1 MKKTFLVLACHLF
14 FAASP
19 ALASNRLSIEYLVFA
34 YAPAN
39 PQNITT
45 VDEEFLISLSR
56 ILSLPKRSSARH
68 SVVTENTALTPL
80 KDRITPI
87 AGLKILMHA
96 KTIVSESGSAGMFAI
111 RSKDG
116 SSFARLS
123 IGFTTVRGSRPRLT
137 LISALQEF
145 SADDLLIHGKIPV
158 FVENLPGIK
167 IWQSMPLVLG
177 KPLYF
182 DSPSYGVVVYVLEEN

>member
-1 MKKTFLVLACHLF
+1 
-14 FAASP
+14 
-19 ALASNRLSIEYLVFA
+19 
-34 YAPAN
+34 
-39 PQNITT
+39 
-45 VDEEFLISLSR
+45 
-56 ILSLPKRSSARH
+56 
-68 SVVTENTALTPL
+68 VVTENTALTPL

-111 RSKDG
+111 RSKDR

-145 SADDLLIHGKIPV
+145 SDDGLLIDGKVPV
-158 FVENLPGIK
+158 FVENLPGMK

-177 KPLYF
+177 EPLYF
-182 DSPSYGVVVYVLEEN
+182 DNPSYGVVVYVLEEN